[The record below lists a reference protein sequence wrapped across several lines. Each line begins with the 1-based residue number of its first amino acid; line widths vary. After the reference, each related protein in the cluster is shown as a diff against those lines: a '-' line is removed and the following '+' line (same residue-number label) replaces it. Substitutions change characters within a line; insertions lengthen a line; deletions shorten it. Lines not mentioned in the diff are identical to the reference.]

1 MIKLYVYLYMFYMI
15 LIGLGLFF
23 GGCSNLFV
31 GVWDKSLKKINEIMM
46 SIGLILLLFCLLYH

>member
-1 MIKLYVYLYMFYMI
+1 MFYMI